1 METQSHSLQVLQLE
15 NAQINAERTQ
25 LETDLGNVKRQ
36 LDDLKEQLSRT
47 TKTHEIEKARLAEE
61 VAEVRREVEVKNAA
75 LQSLRLAKNVRPL
88 LNQFASSRRTDSSRR
103 RKCTVTKASIFQENL
118 QRNNFV

>member
-25 LETDLGNVKRQ
+25 LETDLGTVKRQ
-36 LDDLKEQLSRT
+36 LDDLKEKLSRT
-47 TKTHEIEKARLAEE
+47 NKTHDIEKARLVEE

-75 LQSLRLAKNVRPL
+75 LQSLRLAKNVGL
-88 LNQFASSRRTDSSRR
+88 LTWFT
-103 RKCTVTKASIFQENL
+103 
-118 QRNNFV
+118 